1 MSKLAKISHE
11 VMIVFWFNRVK
22 GYFMRLV
29 KPSMYI
35 SGMDYVFKLWQDS
48 DTKERGILLL
58 TFSPMFLSMG
68 GVIFTIIYFVLFV
81 LPSYL
86 FSILG
91 WGMLTALF
99 GAGGKYCF
107 KYFTGKDAKAKIDK
121 NVIDVDFTESASD
134 YAEEQKE
141 SEPEAESES
150 TKKRTARKKSD
161 A

>member
-1 MSKLAKISHE
+1 M
-11 VMIVFWFNRVK
+11 FWWNRVK

-35 SGMDYVFKLWQDS
+35 SGMDYVFKLWNES

-107 KYFTGKDAKAKIDK
+107 KYFTGKELKTQKDV
-121 NVIDVDFTESASD
+121 NVIDVDFTESDADLDDPDDLEDLDDPDIPKS
-134 YAEEQKE
+134 
-141 SEPEAESES
+141 PR
-150 TKKRTARKKSD
+150 KRATRKKTAD
-161 A
+161 AQ

>member
-1 MSKLAKISHE
+1 M
-11 VMIVFWFNRVK
+11 FWFS
-22 GYFMRLV
+22 RLKAYV
-29 KPSMYI
+29 TRLIKPSMYI
-35 SGMDYVFKLWQDS
+35 SGMDYVFKLWNES

-58 TFSPMFLSMG
+58 TFSPMFVSMG

-107 KYFTGKDAKAKIDK
+107 KYFTGKELKAKSDK
-121 NVIDVDFTESASD
+121 NIIDVDFMEED
-134 YAEEQKE
+134 EEAEADPQ
-141 SEPEAESES
+141 EPEAEAEPE
-150 TKKRTARKKSD
+150 TPRKRTPRKKPD
-161 A
+161 AQ

>member
-1 MSKLAKISHE
+1 M
-11 VMIVFWFNRVK
+11 FWWNRVK

-35 SGMDYVFKLWQDS
+35 SGMDYVFKLWNDS

-58 TFSPMFLSMG
+58 TFSPMFISMG

-107 KYFTGKDAKAKIDK
+107 KYFTGKELKEKKDV
-121 NVIDVDFTESASD
+121 NVIDVDFTESD
-134 YAEEQKE
+134 
-141 SEPEAESES
+141 EPEAAEPVEDFEEPEEPR
-150 TKKRTARKKSD
+150 KRTTRKKAAD

>member
-1 MSKLAKISHE
+1 M
-11 VMIVFWFNRVK
+11 FWFNRLKAYV
-22 GYFMRLV
+22 MRLV

-35 SGMDYVFKLWQDS
+35 SGMDYVFKLWS
-48 DTKERGILLL
+48 ESNPKERGILLL
-58 TFSPMFLSMG
+58 TFSPMFVSMG

-107 KYFTGKDAKAKIDK
+107 KYFTGKELQEKKEP
-121 NVIDVDFTESASD
+121 NVIDVAFTEADSD
-134 YAEEQKE
+134 DDDG
-141 SEPEAESES
+141 PEESES
-150 TKKRTARKKSD
+150 VSETASETPHKRSSRKKTD
-161 A
+161 AQ

>member
-1 MSKLAKISHE
+1 M
-11 VMIVFWFNRVK
+11 FWFSRLKSYV
-22 GYFMRLV
+22 MRLV

-35 SGMDYVFKLWQDS
+35 SGMDYVFKLWNDS
-48 DTKERGILLL
+48 DAKERGILLL
-58 TFSPMFLSMG
+58 TFSPMFISMG

-107 KYFTGKDAKAKIDK
+107 KYFTGKEIKAKSDK
-121 NVIDVDFTESASD
+121 NVIDVAFTESDAE
-134 YAEEQKE
+134 YAEEQEDPE
-141 SEPEAESES
+141 SEPEAEAEA
-150 TKKRTARKKSD
+150 TRKRTTRKKSD

>member
-1 MSKLAKISHE
+1 M
-11 VMIVFWFNRVK
+11 FWWNRLKAYV
-22 GYFMRLV
+22 MRLV

-35 SGMDYVFKLWQDS
+35 SGMDYVFKLWNES

-58 TFSPMFLSMG
+58 TFSPMFVSMG

-107 KYFTGKDAKAKIDK
+107 KYFTGKELKDK
-121 NVIDVDFTESASD
+121 KEPNVIDVAFTEAEPDNADETEDSDSDSGSETPRRRAS
-134 YAEEQKE
+134 
-141 SEPEAESES
+141 
-150 TKKRTARKKSD
+150 RKKSD

>member
-1 MSKLAKISHE
+1 M
-11 VMIVFWFNRVK
+11 FWFNRLKAYV
-22 GYFMRLV
+22 MRLV

-35 SGMDYVFKLWQDS
+35 SGMDYVFKLWS
-48 DTKERGILLL
+48 ESNTKERGILLL
-58 TFSPMFLSMG
+58 TFSPMFVSMG

-107 KYFTGKDAKAKIDK
+107 KYFTGKEIQEKKDP
-121 NVIDVDFTESASD
+121 NVIDVAFTESDSSD
-134 YAEEQKE
+134 DNVQDDQAPE
-141 SEPEAESES
+141 SEAPR
-150 TKKRTARKKSD
+150 KRTAHKKAD
-161 A
+161 AE

>member
-1 MSKLAKISHE
+1 M
-11 VMIVFWFNRVK
+11 FWFNRLKAYVMK
-22 GYFMRLV
+22 LV

-35 SGMDYVFKLWQDS
+35 SGMDYVFKLWSDS

-107 KYFTGKDAKAKIDK
+107 KYFTGKELKTQKYV
-121 NVIDVDFTESASD
+121 NVIDVDFTESDADLDDPDDLEDLDDPDIPKS
-134 YAEEQKE
+134 
-141 SEPEAESES
+141 PR
-150 TKKRTARKKSD
+150 KRATRKKTAD
-161 A
+161 AQ